1 MTKIQVTDEIHLSE
15 VQSSD
20 QAACVE
26 YLNEP
31 EIYDRTLRIP
41 RPYKARDFEEW
52 FKNVQ
57 TSTQLLGMPAHFAIR
72 PATEKMIG
80 GIGFTGLESGKCH
93 CSEIG
98 YWLARPYWGRG
109 IMTAVLRKAIELAF
123 ERLGLVKLTAH
134 VFAGNVASAR
144 VLQKCGFLQE
154 GFLRK
159 HYLKDGKY
167 LDAMAYGLVREPESK

>member
-1 MTKIQVTDEIHLSE
+1 
-15 VQSSD
+15 
-20 QAACVE
+20 
-26 YLNEP
+26 
-31 EIYDRTLRIP
+31 
-41 RPYKARDFEEW
+41 
-52 FKNVQ
+52 
-57 TSTQLLGMPAHFAIR
+57 
-72 PATEKMIG
+72 MIG
-80 GIGFTGLESGKCH
+80 GVGFTGLESGKSH

-98 YWLARPYWGRG
+98 YWLARPFWGRG
-109 IMTAVLRKAIELAF
+109 IMTAVLHKAIELGF

-167 LDAMAYGLVREPESK
+167 LDAMAYGLVREPEPK